1 MLHRLQAVF
10 QVAGTGVSPFNTTK
24 QAVLLIA
31 VASVMTTVTQ
41 DQIGIIL
48 VEDATSLA
56 RRKLLQVDDELEM
69 DDEQVRP
76 TAFSCESLACSGSR
90 GARCT
95 LGLTRYVSQG
105 PAH

>member
-1 MLHRLQAVF
+1 MQAVF

-31 VASVMTTVTQ
+31 VASVMTTITQ

-56 RRKLLQVDDELEM
+56 RRKLLQIDEE
-69 DDEQVRP
+69 EVRSTLCP
-76 TAFSCESLACSGSR
+76 SLMGSPGR
-90 GARCT
+90 VLRMFWRAGNGWIVPGRAHA
-95 LGLTRYVSQG
+95 SQKAG
-105 PAH
+105 P